1 MIKKFLYQMNE
12 NNKRIITGLVEDDNI
27 LDFDPNYQYDMVLE
41 DKYTL
46 SSDERKISNFGKQY
60 YAVAYGDIMRYLNVN
75 DYMLKVKVDMTENPA
90 FASTMSKDMMMAILE
105 NTNYFNS
112 EIEIEYV
119 DSGLFLCQDKG
130 FKDYFDGWFRNV
142 DDDVYVMLLNM
153 KKPLY
158 VGKKNNQYVLVDD
171 FKDAFRVSKKECRN
185 LIIANGYV
193 DTTMKKKDV
202 AFSHYNCFESNGTY
216 GFGGLNSFSL
226 SYNEGTLSIKRDF
239 TPTCSFK
246 LINDEKRQGILRD
259 VCYAMKKGVSG
270 TKAVLKVNSR
280 YVKDLGN
287 GDYFLTDNATD
298 ASMIDTRDIEI
309 LKMALKMFLGLPQ
322 YETLNGINYYLYYN
336 DGVFKISD
344 EKLDGQSSICSS
356 SNYFKYKEALL
367 DEDKFY
373 IAKCD
378 NKYLEYEALDDM
390 SFKATFSDNCL
401 NVTPLSNL
409 MIKALGSLLNKK
421 FATLEYKPIPSY
433 NEIHNIEFCDKGLSP
448 IDAYL
453 SFVDESSK
461 SNIRLNPYLDIK
473 TIKTESDKGALEY
486 LTRFYLKAALDTKA
500 LFEMV
505 LKKENIKNVLLVA
518 PTNGADLVG
527 ISSCLDTID
536 KELNV
541 DVLESVKWGYHPKT
555 YLSKKLNINAAYRLP
570 IQALNLEQLK
580 KYDMIY
586 ISRSFKDDGNLITI
600 LTALKGLD
608 KKTLVALTGLNDM
621 YSKDEYTR
629 LKLTKKSI
637 KTPQIDAN
645 TYNSILDNDTTHI
658 SLLRVGNQKAIDLL
672 KK

>member
-1 MIKKFLYQMNE
+1 MIKRFLYQMNE

-41 DKYTL
+41 DTYTL

-130 FKDYFDGWFRNV
+130 FKDYFDGLFRNV

-270 TKAVLKVNSR
+270 TKAVVKVNSR

-344 EKLDGQSSICSS
+344 EKLDGQSSICS
-356 SNYFKYKEALL
+356 
-367 DEDKFY
+367 
-373 IAKCD
+373 
-378 NKYLEYEALDDM
+378 
-390 SFKATFSDNCL
+390 
-401 NVTPLSNL
+401 
-409 MIKALGSLLNKK
+409 
-421 FATLEYKPIPSY
+421 
-433 NEIHNIEFCDKGLSP
+433 
-448 IDAYL
+448 
-453 SFVDESSK
+453 
-461 SNIRLNPYLDIK
+461 
-473 TIKTESDKGALEY
+473 
-486 LTRFYLKAALDTKA
+486 
-500 LFEMV
+500 
-505 LKKENIKNVLLVA
+505 
-518 PTNGADLVG
+518 
-527 ISSCLDTID
+527 
-536 KELNV
+536 
-541 DVLESVKWGYHPKT
+541 
-555 YLSKKLNINAAYRLP
+555 
-570 IQALNLEQLK
+570 
-580 KYDMIY
+580 
-586 ISRSFKDDGNLITI
+586 
-600 LTALKGLD
+600 
-608 KKTLVALTGLNDM
+608 
-621 YSKDEYTR
+621 
-629 LKLTKKSI
+629 
-637 KTPQIDAN
+637 
-645 TYNSILDNDTTHI
+645 
-658 SLLRVGNQKAIDLL
+658 
-672 KK
+672 